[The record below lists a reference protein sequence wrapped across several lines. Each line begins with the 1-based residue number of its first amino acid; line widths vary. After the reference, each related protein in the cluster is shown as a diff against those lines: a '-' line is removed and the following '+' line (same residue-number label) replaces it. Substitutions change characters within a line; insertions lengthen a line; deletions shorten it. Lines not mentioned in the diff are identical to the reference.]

1 MKRFVSIYVLIL
13 IASVVAF
20 FFLKGAFSEQF
31 LESTSKNVMV
41 WIILGFIVIG
51 LTMSLV
57 MFVNTAKELKLLET
71 LLSQED
77 DNILQGKIS
86 EKISRSMI
94 VGHLRKFH
102 TADVFGW
109 AKGSKDNLSKYLEEV
124 LFYWPNWLDHI
135 ETWLPAL
142 GLLGTVF
149 GMIEALLEKS
159 SGGSMYAGVAN
170 AIGTTALALCGSF
183 ILSFL
188 TKTVV
193 SERKLQLKTILVI
206 LEMKIVQITGG
217 KENV

>member
-1 MKRFVSIYVLIL
+1 MKRFASIYVLVL
-13 IASVVAF
+13 VASLVAF
-20 FFLKGAFSEQF
+20 FFLRGAFSEQF
-31 LESTSKNVMV
+31 LESISKNVII
-41 WIILGFIVIG
+41 WIILGFVVIG

-71 LLSQED
+71 LISQEGN
-77 DNILQGKIS
+77 NILKGEMP
-86 EKISRSMI
+86 EKISGSMI
-94 VGHLRKFH
+94 IGHLHKFH
-102 TADVFGW
+102 TAEIFDW

-149 GMIEALLEKS
+149 GMIEALLEKA

-183 ILSFL
+183 VLSFL
-188 TKTVV
+188 NKTVV
-193 SERKLQLKTILVI
+193 SERKLQLKTILVV
-206 LEMKIVQITGG
+206 LEMKIVKMTGG